1 MFKERIVEFSDGT
14 YGIQTHGGW
23 FSKPKFLWLG
33 GASSCTQDE
42 EYFKHCRSTN
52 LEKVKRYFVERHV
65 SFTPLKPPTLSEF
78 L

>member
-33 GASSCTQDE
+33 DETSCYQNE
-42 EYFKHCRSTN
+42 SCFRYCYSPN
-52 LEKVKRYFVERHV
+52 LEKVKGYFVARRV